1 VAAQGLAVEGYM
13 PTLLTLLESP
23 GIHIALAIGAV
34 QRARVAAPA
43 LAMQAVGVSGGGAAV
58 LGGGPGGLAMGTGPA
73 APGGARHGTLRETLH
88 EVLTSRT
95 MVLLVGGLV
104 VGYFMGEKGWEQTKP
119 FFDTPFKGA
128 LTLFILEMGVVAGA
142 RLGDLKKVGPFL
154 LAFAVVMPVVH
165 GALGVLLG
173 HWAGLSVAGCTVLAT
188 MAASASYIAAPPA
201 VRVQLPEA
209 NPTYS
214 LTASLAMTFPFN
226 LLFGIP
232 LYYQLARLAAG
243 A

>member
-1 VAAQGLAVEGYM
+1 
-13 PTLLTLLESP
+13 
-23 GIHIALAIGAV
+23 
-34 QRARVAAPA
+34 
-43 LAMQAVGVSGGGAAV
+43 V
-58 LGGGPGGLAMGTGPA
+58 LGGGGPVA
-73 APGGARHGTLRETLH
+73 VAGAPGADGPRHGSLRETLH
-88 EVLTSRT
+88 EVFTSRT
-95 MVLLVGGLV
+95 MVLLVGGLL
-104 VGYFMGEKGWEQTKP
+104 VGYLMGEKGWEQTRP
-119 FFDTPFKGA
+119 FFDAPFKGA
-128 LTLFILEMGVVAGA
+128 LTLFILEMGVLAGA
-142 RLGDLKKVGPFL
+142 RLGDLRKVGPFL
-154 LAFAVVMPVVH
+154 LGFAVLMPVVH

-209 NPTYS
+209 NPTYY
-214 LTASLAMTFPFN
+214 LTSSLAMTFPFN